1 MGHVVIGTAG
11 HIDHGKTTLIK
22 ALTGIETDRLKEE
35 IKRGITIDLGF
46 AWFDLPGGRRAG
58 IVDVPGHERFIK
70 NMLAGVSGI
79 DIVLLIVSADEG
91 VMPQTREHLDILSLL
106 HIKKGIVVVTKSDLV
121 EPEWLELVQEEIKDA
136 LKDTFMAEAP
146 VIPVSA
152 VTRAGLNDLTQLI
165 DRMTQETEE
174 RNISA
179 PFRFPVDRVFSVT
192 GFGTVVTGTLTEGII
207 TEGEEAVLYPS
218 GQPTRVRKI
227 QVHGESMGKASAGQ
241 RVALNLANLKKT
253 DIHRGDVLAAPGSLR
268 ETWMID
274 AQIELLHHENRT
286 LENWT
291 RLRLYHGTKEVL
303 CRMVLLDCETVKPGD
318 TAVVQ
323 LRLEEPMSCRYMD
336 RFVLRFYSPLETI
349 GGGVVLDPH
358 PSKHKRF
365 KDDIL
370 KDLEQKLSG
379 DEGQILEST
388 LLKLSPTLPD
398 TKELMARS
406 GIEAANFDK
415 ELGTLMAQGIA
426 LRIEDVVVHRQF
438 MDTMAEN
445 MAVILDNWHKKYP
458 LRPGMP
464 KEEVRSRLMKQA
476 KSRLFDSFL
485 KRLEEEGVLKILEK
499 DLALAS
505 YSVILPE
512 KVQRAMDKVAEIFR
526 SAQYNTPTME
536 EAFESMGEKAVDGE
550 IVNYLIATG
559 VLIPFGENLYYHQ
572 AVYEDLKT
580 KIMAHLNA
588 TGAITVGDLRDL
600 AGTSRK
606 YAIPMLEHMDALK
619 ITKRDGDKRVL
630 R

>member
-106 HIKKGIVVVTKSDLV
+106 HIQKGIVVVTKSDLV
-121 EPEWLELVQEEIKDA
+121 EPEWLELVQEEIRDS
-136 LKDTFMAEAP
+136 LKGTFLEAAP
-146 VIPVSA
+146 IVPVSA
-152 VTRAGLNDLTQLI
+152 VTRAGLDTLTELI
-165 DRMTQETEE
+165 DHMTQETEE
-174 RNISA
+174 RNTAA

-192 GFGTVVTGTLTEGII
+192 GFGTVVTGTLTEGVIK
-207 TEGEEAVLYPS
+207 EGQEAILYPN
-218 GQPTRVRKI
+218 GQETRIRKI
-227 QVHGESMGKASAGQ
+227 QVHGENMDTAYAGQ
-241 RVALNLANLKKT
+241 RVALNVANLKKT
-253 DIHRGDVLAAPGSLR
+253 DINRGDVLAAPGSLR

-274 AQIELLHHENRT
+274 AQIELLTHENRT
-286 LENWT
+286 MDNWT

-303 CRMVLLDCETVKPGD
+303 CRMVLLDRDTIEPGD

-323 LRLEEPMSCRYMD
+323 LRLEEPMACRYMD

-358 PSKHKRF
+358 PTKHKRF
-365 KDDIL
+365 KDEIL
-370 KDLEQKLSG
+370 KELEQKLSG
-379 DEGQILEST
+379 DEGQILEAT
-388 LLKLSPTLPD
+388 LQKLSASLPD
-398 TKELMARS
+398 AKELQVRS
-406 GIEAANFDK
+406 GLETLNFNQ
-415 ELGTLMAQGIA
+415 ELNKLLEQGIA
-426 LRIEDVVVHRQF
+426 LKIEDVLIHREF
-438 MDTMAEN
+438 MDNLAIEVATVLE
-445 MAVILDNWHKKYP
+445 NWHRKYP

-464 KEEVRSRLMKQA
+464 KEEVRSRLLKQA

-485 KRLEEEGVLKILEK
+485 KRLEEEGILKVLEK

-505 YSVILPE
+505 YSVSLPE
-512 KVQRAMDKVAEIFR
+512 ETQQAMDRVEGIFKE
-526 SAQYNTPTME
+526 AGYNTPTLE
-536 EAFESMGEKAVDGE
+536 EAFEGAGQKAVDGE
-550 IVNYLIATG
+550 IVNYLTATG
-559 VLIPFGENLYYHQ
+559 TLVSFAEGLYYHRES
-572 AVYEDLKT
+572 YEKLKT
-580 KIMAHLNA
+580 LIVDHLKK
-588 TGAITVGDLRDL
+588 TGSITVGDLRDL

-606 YAIPMLEHMDALK
+606 YAIPILEHMDALR
-619 ITKRDGDKRVL
+619 ITQRDGDKRIL

>member
-79 DIVLLIVSADEG
+79 DIVLLIVAADEG

-106 HIKKGIVVVTKSDLV
+106 HTQKGIVVVTKSDLV
-121 EPEWLELVQEEIKDA
+121 EPEWLDLVQEEIREA
-136 LKDTFMAEAP
+136 LKDTFMADAP
-146 VIPVSA
+146 LVPVSA
-152 VTRAGLNDLTQLI
+152 VTRAGLDTLTELI
-165 DRMTQETEE
+165 DQMTQETAE
-174 RNISA
+174 RNTSA
-179 PFRFPVDRVFSVT
+179 PFRLPVDRVFSVT
-192 GFGTVVTGTLTEGII
+192 GFGTVVTGTLTEGVIR
-207 TEGEEAVLYPS
+207 EGQEAILYPN
-218 GQPTRVRKI
+218 GQETRIRKI
-227 QVHGESMGKASAGQ
+227 QVHGENMEQAYAGQ

-253 DIHRGDVLAAPGSLR
+253 DICRGDVLAAPGSLR

-274 AQIELLHHENRT
+274 AQIELLPHEHRT
-286 LENWT
+286 LDNWT
-291 RLRLYHGTKEVL
+291 RLRLYHGTREVL
-303 CRMVLLDCETVKPGD
+303 CRMVLLDRESIEPGD

-323 LRLEEPMSCRYMD
+323 LRLEEPMACRYMD

-365 KDDIL
+365 KDEIL
-370 KDLEQKLSG
+370 KELEQKLSG
-379 DEGQILEST
+379 DEGQILEAT
-388 LLKLSPTLPD
+388 LLKLSGTLPD
-398 TKELMARS
+398 SRELQLRS
-406 GIEAANFDK
+406 GLETQNFGQ
-415 ELGTLMAQGIA
+415 ELEKLLEQGIA
-426 LRIEDVVVHRQF
+426 LQIDDVLIHRDF
-438 MDTMAEN
+438 MDSLAMEI
-445 MAVILDNWHKKYP
+445 AVILENWHKKYP

-485 KRLEEEGVLKILEK
+485 KKLEAEGVLKVLEK

-505 YSVILPE
+505 YAVTLPE
-512 KVQRAMDKVAEIFR
+512 ETRRTLQRMEDIFR
-526 SAQYNTPTME
+526 EARFNTPTVE
-536 EAFESMGEKAVDGE
+536 EAFETAGFKAVDNE
-550 IVNYLIATG
+550 IVSYLVSAGTLVPVG
-559 VLIPFGENLYYHQ
+559 EALYFHRDSYEAMKALIVEH
-572 AVYEDLKT
+572 LK
-580 KIMAHLNA
+580 K

-606 YAIPMLEHMDALK
+606 YAIPILEHMDSLR
-619 ITKRDGDKRVL
+619 ITQRDGDKRIL

>member
-106 HIKKGIVVVTKSDLV
+106 HIQKGIVVVTKSDLV
-121 EPEWLELVQEEIKDA
+121 EPEWLDLVQEEIRDA
-136 LKDTFMAEAP
+136 LKDTFMATAP
-146 VIPVSA
+146 IVPVSA
-152 VTRAGLNDLTQLI
+152 VTRAGLDNLTALI
-165 DRMTQETEE
+165 DHMTQETTE
-174 RNISA
+174 RNTAA

-207 TEGEEAVLYPS
+207 REGQEAILYPR
-218 GQPTRVRKI
+218 GQETRIRKI
-227 QVHGESMGKASAGQ
+227 QVHGENTDVAYAGQ
-241 RVALNLANLKKT
+241 RVALNVANLKKT
-253 DIHRGDVLAAPGSLR
+253 DISRGDVLAAPGSLR

-274 AQIELLHHENRT
+274 AQIELLLHEHRT

-291 RLRLYHGTKEVL
+291 RLRLYHGTREIL
-303 CRMVLLDCETVKPGD
+303 CRMVLLDRESIEPGD

-323 LRLEEPMSCRYMD
+323 LRLEEPMACRYMD

-358 PSKHKRF
+358 PAKHKRF
-365 KDDIL
+365 KDEIL
-370 KDLEQKLSG
+370 KELEQKLSG

-398 TKELMARS
+398 AKELQTRS
-406 GIEAANFDK
+406 GLETLNFNE
-415 ELGTLMAQGIA
+415 ELGKLLEQGIA
-426 LRIEDVVVHRQF
+426 LRIEDVLIHRDF
-438 MDTMAEN
+438 MDNLAQEI
-445 MAVILDNWHKKYP
+445 AVILENWHKKYP

-464 KEEVRSRLMKQA
+464 KEEVRSRLLKQA

-485 KRLEEEGVLKILEK
+485 KRLESEGILKVLEK
-499 DLALAS
+499 DLALAA
-505 YSVILPE
+505 YSVTLPE
-512 KVQRAMDKVAEIFR
+512 EAQRLLNRIEAIYHEAGYT
-526 SAQYNTPTME
+526 SPTLE
-536 EAFESMGEKAVDGE
+536 EAFESAGAKAVDPE
-550 IVNYLIATG
+550 IVNYLVSMGT
-559 VLIPFGENLYYHQ
+559 LISFGEALYYHRDS
-572 AVYEDLKT
+572 YEALKT
-580 KIMAHLNA
+580 LIMDHLKE

-606 YAIPMLEHMDALK
+606 YAIPMLEHMDALR
-619 ITKRDGDKRVL
+619 ITQRDGDKRIL

>member
-106 HIKKGIVVVTKSDLV
+106 HIKKGIVVMTKADLV
-121 EPEWLELVQEEIKDA
+121 EPEWLELVQEEIREA
-136 LKDTFMAEAP
+136 LKGTFMAEAP
-146 VIPVSA
+146 MVPVSS
-152 VTRAGLNDLTQLI
+152 VTRQGLDTLTALI
-165 DRMTQETEE
+165 DRMTQETET
-174 RNISA
+174 RNTAA

-192 GFGTVVTGTLTEGII
+192 GFGTVVTGTLTEGVVR
-207 TEGEEAVLYPS
+207 EGQEAVLYPS
-218 GQPTRVRKI
+218 GTVTRIRKI
-227 QVHGESMGKASAGQ
+227 QVHGASMDQASAGQ

-253 DIHRGDVLAAPGSLR
+253 DISRGDVLAAPGSLR

-274 AQIELLHHENRT
+274 AQIELLPHEHRT
-286 LENWT
+286 LDNWT
-291 RLRLYHGTKEVL
+291 RLRLYHGTREVL
-303 CRMVLLDCETVKPGD
+303 CRLVLLDRDTLEPGE

-323 LRLEEPMSCRYMD
+323 LRLEEAMACRYMD

-358 PSKHKRF
+358 PAKHKRF

-370 KDLEQKLSG
+370 QDLEQKLAG
-379 DEGQILEST
+379 DQGQILEST
-388 LLKLSPTLPD
+388 LLKLSPSLPD
-398 TKELMARS
+398 AKELQLRS
-406 GIEAANFDK
+406 GLEKHSFDEK
-415 ELGTLMAQGIA
+415 LQELLQQGIA
-426 LRIEDVVVHRQF
+426 LQIEETLIHRHY
-438 MDTMAEN
+438 MDQLAEEV
-445 MAVILDNWHKKYP
+445 ASALENWHRKYP
-458 LRPGMP
+458 LRAGMP

-485 KRLEEEGVLKILEK
+485 KKLEAEGVLKVLEK
-499 DLALAS
+499 DLALAA
-505 YSVILPE
+505 YSVQLPE
-512 KVQRAMDKVAEIFR
+512 ATQRTLDRVAEIFR
-526 SAQYNTPTME
+526 EAGFNSPTLE
-536 EAFESMGEKAVDGE
+536 EAFETAGEKAVDGE
-550 IVNYLIATG
+550 IVNFLLAQNTL
-559 VLIPFGENLYYHQ
+559 VTFGEGLYYHQ
-572 AVYEDLKT
+572 EAYEKLKAL
-580 KIMAHLNA
+580 ILEHLKN
-588 TGAITVGDLRDL
+588 TGSITVGDLRDL

-606 YAIPMLEHMDALK
+606 YAIPMLEHLDSLR
-619 ITKRDGDKRVL
+619 ITQRDGDKRVL

>member
-22 ALTGIETDRLKEE
+22 ALTGIATDRLKEE

-106 HIKKGIVVVTKSDLV
+106 HIQKGIVVVTKSDLV
-121 EPEWLELVQEEIKDA
+121 EPEWLELVQEEIRDA
-136 LKDTFMAEAP
+136 LKDTFMATAP
-146 VIPVSA
+146 IVPVSA
-152 VTRAGLNDLTQLI
+152 VTRAGLDTLTELI
-165 DRMTQETEE
+165 DHMTQETEE
-174 RNISA
+174 RNITA

-192 GFGTVVTGTLTEGII
+192 GFGTVVTGTLTEGVIK
-207 TEGEEAVLYPS
+207 EGQDAILYPN
-218 GQPTRVRKI
+218 GQETRIRKI
-227 QVHGESMGKASAGQ
+227 QVHGENMDTAYAGQ

-253 DIHRGDVLAAPGSLR
+253 DINRGDVLAAPGSLR

-274 AQIELLHHENRT
+274 AQIELLPHENRT
-286 LENWT
+286 MDNWT

-303 CRMVLLDCETVKPGD
+303 CRMVLLDRDAIEPGD

-323 LRLEEPMSCRYMD
+323 LRLEEPMACRYMD

-358 PSKHKRF
+358 PAKHKRF
-365 KDDIL
+365 KDEIL
-370 KDLEQKLSG
+370 KELEQKLSG
-379 DEGQILEST
+379 DEGQILEAT
-388 LLKLSPTLPD
+388 LLKLSGTLPD
-398 TKELMARS
+398 AKELQVRS
-406 GIEAANFDK
+406 GLEALNFK
-415 ELGTLMAQGIA
+415 QELEKLLEQGIA
-426 LRIEDVVVHRQF
+426 LKIEDVLIHREF
-438 MDTMAEN
+438 MDN
-445 MAVILDNWHKKYP
+445 LAVEIATVLENWHKKYP

-464 KEEVRSRLMKQA
+464 KEEVRSRLLKQA

-485 KRLEEEGVLKILEK
+485 KRLEEEGILKVLEK

-505 YSVILPE
+505 YSVTLPE
-512 KVQRAMDKVAEIFR
+512 ETQRAMDKVEAIFR
-526 SAQYNTPTME
+526 EAGYNTPTLE
-536 EAFESMGEKAVDGE
+536 EAFEGAGQKAVDGE
-550 IVNYLIATG
+550 IVNYLISTG
-559 VLIPFGENLYYHQ
+559 TLVSFAEGLYYHRES
-572 AVYEDLKT
+572 YEKLKT
-580 KIMAHLNA
+580 LIVDHLNK

-606 YAIPMLEHMDALK
+606 YAIPILEHMDALR
-619 ITKRDGDKRVL
+619 ITQRDGDKRIL